1 MTPADVRATEVE
13 TRAAEAAIPDQ
24 PDPAT
29 LQARVERLET
39 ELAWMRQTLSWRWT
53 EPVRQAM
60 GMLARLVRVG
70 QFPRRAGGVSAK
82 PSPRAAKQAQTPTAV
97 PPHVSE
103 GNKAYA
109 SWSQQNDPRAADLA
123 RMRST
128 ARLLPRRPL
137 ISVLMPV
144 YDPPE
149 RFLREAV
156 ESVLAQAYEHWELCI
171 ADDASTLPHV
181 RPLLES
187 FAAWDARIKLHFRTE
202 NGHISR
208 CSNDALAL
216 ANGEFVALLD
226 HDDRLA
232 PHALYEVAL
241 LLNQHPDADVVY
253 SDEDKIDA
261 ENRRRDPYFKP
272 QWSPDTLL
280 SRMYVGHLGV
290 YRRSLLAD
298 IGGFRA
304 GFEGSQDYDLALR
317 ATERAESVYHIP
329 AMLYHWRSHSNS
341 AAAGADVKPYAYAAA
356 QRALSDALA
365 RRGEPGTIEQ
375 LPGTRGFYRI
385 RYRLSDRPK
394 VSIIIPTRDQPAL
407 LQQCLASV
415 FGRSSWRDFEVVVVD
430 NGSVD
435 PQALAVIDYWAGRE
449 PERLRVLRLDVPF
462 NFSLLNN
469 RAVAASDGDMLLF
482 LNDDTEVTT
491 PDWLE
496 ALLEQAQRPGI
507 GAVGPLL
514 FYPSGRVQHA
524 GVMLGL
530 GGVAGH
536 AHQGEDPCTAGYFG
550 RVIAV
555 TNVAAVT
562 AACLMCRREVFEQV
576 GGFDESLPV
585 AFNDVDLC
593 LRFLDAG
600 LRNVYTP
607 HARLIHRESESRGY
621 DHADPAKLERLL
633 SAGERMR
640 ARWGSL
646 IVDDPYYSPHLTR
659 HGEDCAIR
667 TADK

>member
-1 MTPADVRATEVE
+1 MIPADSRTTQVE
-13 TRAAEAAIPDQ
+13 TTATDAAVPDRAE
-24 PDPAT
+24 PAT
-29 LQARVERLET
+29 LQARVESLEM

-60 GMLARLVRVG
+60 GMLARLVRG
-70 QFPRRAGGVSAK
+70 SRLARRAIAVSAK
-82 PSPRAAKQAQTPTAV
+82 PLPRAAAQTHMLAGSL
-97 PPHVSE
+97 PHVSRS
-103 GNKAYA
+103 NKAYA
-109 SWSQQNDPRAADLA
+109 FWSQQNDPRAADLA

-128 ARLLPRRPL
+128 ARLLPWRPL

-187 FAAWDARIKLHFRTE
+187 FAARDARIKLHFRSE

-216 ANGEFVALLD
+216 ATGELVALLD

-241 LLNQHPDADVVY
+241 LLNQHPDADIVY

-261 ENRRRDPYFKP
+261 GN
-272 QWSPDTLL
+272 
-280 SRMYVGHLGV
+280 
-290 YRRSLLAD
+290 RRSLLAD

-317 ATERAESVYHIP
+317 ATERTESIHHIP
-329 AMLYHWRSHSNS
+329 VVLYHWRSHPGS
-341 AAAGADVKPYAYAAA
+341 AAAAADAKPYAYAAA

-365 RRGEPGTIEQ
+365 RRGEPGKTDPI
-375 LPGTRGFYRI
+375 PGTPGFYRI
-385 RYRLSDRPK
+385 RYRLSGRPK

-415 FGRSSWRDFEVVVVD
+415 FGRSSWRDFEVLVVD
-430 NGSVD
+430 NGSID
-435 PQALAVIDYWAGRE
+435 PRALAVMDDWAGRE
-449 PERLRVLRLDVPF
+449 PERLRVLRLDLPF

-469 RAVAASDGDMLLF
+469 RAVATSDGEMLLF

-496 ALLEQAQRPGI
+496 ALLEQAQRPSI

-514 FYPSGRVQHA
+514 LYPSGRVQHG
-524 GVMLGL
+524 GVMLGP
-530 GGVAGH
+530 GGVAVH
-536 AHQGEDPCTAGYFG
+536 AHQGKDPRTAGYFG
-550 RVIAV
+550 RLIAV

-562 AACLMCRREVFEQV
+562 GACLMCRRKVFEQV

-593 LRFLDAG
+593 LRFLDVG

-633 SAGERMR
+633 GAGERMR
-640 ARWGSL
+640 ARWGGL
-646 IVDDPYYSPHLTR
+646 IADDPYYSPHLTR
-659 HGEDCAIR
+659 HAEDCAIR
-667 TADK
+667 VRDR